1 MNALDAEMDRARAV
15 LRTARTRMAMYRR
28 AYAGAVDR
36 DLERRLAS
44 ALRRV
49 RWLESE
55 CAAALLIAS

>member
-1 MNALDAEMDRARAV
+1 MNALDAEMERARAV
-15 LRTARTRMAMYRR
+15 LRTARGRMVMY
-28 AYAGAVDR
+28 AAAFNGAIDR

-55 CAAALLIAS
+55 YAAALLIAS